1 MCSTRPGFL
10 WCKTFYGNEEGIFF
24 KNSTTTQRACVY
36 RESQN
41 CKRIHMRWEV
51 SHSPRHLLMAG
62 QNIINRKTLFFLVLF
77 ALLVL
82 WPPLVVWPGLV
93 SQGVSLASFGLRSLW
108 KWQVRLLPR
117 MPWRLEGEATL
128 PHNMDVEVMQPVI
141 ENVLRQLFQR
151 AELFWVRG
159 FFDVKVLLPIP
170 VCVYFVLTIFRI
182 VCVANKEY
190 LNIWSLLCN
199 GAYSLRSKR
208 DSKVTVNSPEIF
220 FCLIIPA

>member
-1 MCSTRPGFL
+1 
-10 WCKTFYGNEEGIFF
+10 
-24 KNSTTTQRACVY
+24 
-36 RESQN
+36 
-41 CKRIHMRWEV
+41 
-51 SHSPRHLLMAG
+51 
-62 QNIINRKTLFFLVLF
+62 
-77 ALLVL
+77 
-82 WPPLVVWPGLV
+82 
-93 SQGVSLASFGLRSLW
+93 
-108 KWQVRLLPR
+108 

-199 GAYSLRSKR
+199 GAYSLRSKW
-208 DSKVTVNSPEIF
+208 DSKVTVN
-220 FCLIIPA
+220 